1 MVRNY
6 KSTQKRRKWT
16 NTALE
21 AAVKAVKYEGTS
33 KKGAARAYGIPRAT
47 LIRYLQREEEI
58 QALGAF
64 GPVFTPAEENEL
76 MQHLIAAESTCYG
89 ITAKDARSL
98 AYQLAEKNNK
108 KHPFNKSTMLAG
120 TDWLQSFRK
129 RHPELSLRTPE
140 ATSAARAQGFNRVSV
155 NSFFELLEKQLESG
169 KFPPS
174 RIYNVDETSV
184 LTVQTK
190 KSKVLALKGRRQ
202 VGCITSADRGVL
214 STACMCVSAAGHF
227 LPPMLIFPRSR
238 LTDQLKKGAPAESV
252 FSCNGSGWMTIADFN
267 IWFNHFLAQ
276 TRPSPQAPVL
286 LLLDGHASHVKNLTL
301 IEKARNNNVTILCF
315 PPHCSHKLQPL
326 DVAFMG
332 PFKTNVSLSIEKY
345 LKQNPGKVVTLN
357 EISSLVGNAFSQTA
371 VPATAINGFRKT
383 GIVPFNK

>member
-1 MVRNY
+1 
-6 KSTQKRRKWT
+6 
-16 NTALE
+16 
-21 AAVKAVKYEGTS
+21 
-33 KKGAARAYGIPRAT
+33 
-47 LIRYLQREEEI
+47 
-58 QALGAF
+58 
-64 GPVFTPAEENEL
+64 
-76 MQHLIAAESTCYG
+76 
-89 ITAKDARSL
+89 
-98 AYQLAEKNNK
+98 
-108 KHPFNKSTMLAG
+108 
-120 TDWLQSFRK
+120 
-129 RHPELSLRTPE
+129 
-140 ATSAARAQGFNRVSV
+140 
-155 NSFFELLEKQLESG
+155 
-169 KFPPS
+169 
-174 RIYNVDETSV
+174 
-184 LTVQTK
+184 
-190 KSKVLALKGRRQ
+190 
-202 VGCITSADRGVL
+202 
-214 STACMCVSAAGHF
+214 MCVSAAGHF

-383 GIVPFNK
+383 GIVPFNKYIFNETDFAPSMVTDVPIEDDGDSDGPFLGFEDDMNGMPSVQAPVEFTSNIQHATSQVRPVEDLPHLCHTANKQPPTTKAFKVSPEAILPLAKTTTRKVTRNRRKGKTANITASLYRDELQKSLAAKDISDLQK